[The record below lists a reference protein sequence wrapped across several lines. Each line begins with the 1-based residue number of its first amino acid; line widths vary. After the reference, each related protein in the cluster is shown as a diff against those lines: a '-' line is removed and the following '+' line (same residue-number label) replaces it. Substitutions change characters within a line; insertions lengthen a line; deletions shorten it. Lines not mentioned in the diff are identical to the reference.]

1 MLLKDKNVLITGA
14 GRGIGRQ
21 TAIDMV
27 KEGAVILGAGLTQK
41 NLDELEEEVKAIGGK
56 IYTKAM
62 DIADYA
68 DAKKGITELA
78 EKAGGIDVLVNCAGI
93 FEEAYFLEMTP
104 EQWHRTVA
112 IDLDGVYNIT
122 HVAAPYLVESKGS
135 IVSVSSQDAF
145 YGCKGYSHYSACKA
159 AVVGLTRTLAVELG
173 PKGIR
178 VNCVA
183 PGITETDLTRDRIV
197 AGRDAYLEKLPVGH
211 IGMPEE
217 ISNTIIFLASEKAS
231 FITGQTIHPNGGMY
245 FG

>member
-78 EKAGGIDVLVNCAGI
+78 EKR
-93 FEEAYFLEMTP
+93 EE
-104 EQWHRTVA
+104 
-112 IDLDGVYNIT
+112 
-122 HVAAPYLVESKGS
+122 
-135 IVSVSSQDAF
+135 
-145 YGCKGYSHYSACKA
+145 
-159 AVVGLTRTLAVELG
+159 
-173 PKGIR
+173 
-178 VNCVA
+178 
-183 PGITETDLTRDRIV
+183 
-197 AGRDAYLEKLPVGH
+197 
-211 IGMPEE
+211 
-217 ISNTIIFLASEKAS
+217 
-231 FITGQTIHPNGGMY
+231 
-245 FG
+245 